1 MMQWTLPRKIW
12 VILLL
17 GFSSGLP
24 LALTTSTLSA
34 WYTEAGLSLMS
45 LGMLNLVGQPY
56 IYKFIWAPLIDRYDP
71 LKIGRRKSWMLLT
84 QTGLFIS
91 LLMMG
96 TLNPSTHPVGLAV
109 LAGLIAL
116 FSATQ
121 DIAISAY
128 LVEAAEDAERGLASG
143 FYQGGYRIACIVA
156 GALALVLA
164 QYYGWRIT
172 YVSMALLMGIGFV
185 ATALTPEPP
194 KAIQTPRSLKS
205 AVLDPFREFLKRFGW
220 KFSLLILLVLM
231 LYKLTD
237 AFALALNTVFYLREL
252 HYSLSA
258 LGLVTKIFGTIAS
271 LLGILVAAFWMKRIP
286 LFTALVLFG
295 LIQTFGNL
303 AFLWLYFGAH
313 TNLNMGIT
321 VFIDNFASG
330 MGSTA
335 FLAFI
340 ISLCAKEFAG
350 TQLALLSAIA
360 AMGRVYIGPAAAWV
374 IASWGWASFYWVSI
388 AIGLAGVASLYM
400 LRRRCFSE
408 AKISASLTPPPSP
421 SADTAALS

>member
-1 MMQWTLPRKIW
+1 MTRWTLPRKIW
-12 VILLL
+12 VVLLL

-45 LGMLNLVGQPY
+45 LGLLNLVGQPY

-84 QTGLFIS
+84 QMGLLIS
-91 LLMMG
+91 LIVMG
-96 TLNPSTHPVGLAV
+96 ALNPSTHPISLAL
-109 LAGLIAL
+109 LACLVAF

-128 LVEAAEDAERGLASG
+128 LVEAADESERGLASG

-164 QYYGWRIT
+164 QYYGWHIT
-172 YVSMALLMGIGFV
+172 YLSMGALMGIGFL
-185 ATALTPEPP
+185 ATALTPEPT
-194 KAIQTPRSLKS
+194 KAVHPPRSLKI
-205 AVLDPFREFLKRFGW
+205 AIIEPFREFLQRFGW
-220 KFSLLILLVLM
+220 KMAVLILIVLM

-258 LGLVTKIFGTIAS
+258 LGLVNKIFGTIAS
-271 LLGILVAAFWMKRIP
+271 LLGIFVAAFWMKRIR

-303 AFLWLYFGAH
+303 TFLWLYFGAH
-313 TNLNMGIT
+313 SILNMGIT
-321 VFIDNFASG
+321 VVIDNFASG

-360 AMGRVYIGPAAAWV
+360 SLGRVYVGPAAAWV
-374 IASWGWASFYWVSI
+374 IDCWGWPIFYWVSI
-388 AIGLAGVASLYM
+388 ALGLVGVASLYM
-400 LRRRCFSE
+400 LRSITE
-408 AKISASLTPPPSP
+408 LSP
-421 SADTAALS
+421 QRSGR

>member
-1 MMQWTLPRKIW
+1 MFSIALPRKIW

-84 QTGLFIS
+84 QIGLLIS
-91 LLMMG
+91 LIIMS
-96 TLNPSTHPVGLAV
+96 TLNPSVHPIGLAV
-109 LAGLIAL
+109 LACLVAL

-128 LVEAAEDAERGLASG
+128 LVEAADESERGLASG

-172 YVSMALLMGIGFV
+172 YISMGALMVVGFL
-185 ATALTPEPP
+185 ATALTPEPATTIHP
-194 KAIQTPRSLKS
+194 PRSLKM
-205 AVLDPFREFLKRFGW
+205 AIIEPFHEFLHRFGW
-220 KFSLLILLVLM
+220 KLALLILLVLM

-258 LGLVTKIFGTIAS
+258 LGLVNKIFGTIAS
-271 LLGILVAAFWMKRIP
+271 LLGILLAAFWMKRIP

-295 LIQTFGNL
+295 LIQAFGNL
-303 AFLWLYFGAH
+303 AFIWLYFGIH
-313 TNLNMGIT
+313 SVLNMGIT

-340 ISLCAKEFAG
+340 LSLCNKSFAG
-350 TQLALLSAIA
+350 TQLALLSAIS
-360 AMGRVYIGPAAAWV
+360 AMGRVYVGPAAAWV
-374 IASWGWASFYWVSI
+374 IDCWGWANFYWVSI
-388 AIGLAGVASLYM
+388 AIGLVGVASLYT
-400 LRRRCFSE
+400 LRRRCF
-408 AKISASLTPPPSP
+408 
-421 SADTAALS
+421 